1 MRLSA
6 SRIRSL
12 SVRYA
17 LAEAAAFPGIDS
29 ERVNRTINRKATAE
43 FRHYHPLFAHQ
54 A

>member
-12 SVRYA
+12 STRYA
-17 LAEAAAFPGIDS
+17 LAEAAAFPGIGTV
-29 ERVNRTINRKATAE
+29 RVSLPRNRKCTAA
-43 FRHYHPLFAHQ
+43 FRHNHPQLAHQ